1 MKLSHIS
8 IQRPV
13 LAVVIVLTMI
23 VAYSCGRSGQTG
35 KELVVFYDVPLV
47 CGAAPD
53 IGCGSRAKP
62 VFIEM
67 EQHTNIKEAW
77 LNRAGTVIA
86 VVAGHSMPDWKQ
98 IAEAVEPIFKK
109 YDVPATYVED
119 RKRQDELMPDF
130 RAEGKWYKGVDVDK
144 LSIEEAGRL
153 AEKAVKFAMEA
164 KLISEPEAEAI
175 RTDVETDMKA
185 ELVKVRTCAE
195 LEASGEQWYADVYG
209 IYQKHIGKER
219 ADTVRKFYEEYQSGE
234 HEE

>member
-86 VVAGHSMPDWKQ
+86 VVAGHSMTDWKQ
-98 IAEAVEPIFKK
+98 IAETVEPIFKK
-109 YDVPATYVED
+109 YDVAATHIEE
-119 RKRQDELMPDF
+119 RKLQDSLIADF
-130 RAEGKWYKGVDVDK
+130 RADGKWYKGVDVDK

-153 AEKAVKFAMEA
+153 AEKAVKFASEG
-164 KLISEPEAEAI
+164 KLINGSETQAI
-175 RTDVETDMKA
+175 QSEVESYLKQD
-185 ELVKVRTCAE
+185 LVKVRTCDE
-195 LEASGEQWYADVYG
+195 LCASEEQRYAAVYD
-209 IYQKHIGKER
+209 IYEKHIGKER
-219 ADTVRKFYEEYQSGE
+219 AKSVRKFYEESQS
-234 HEE
+234 EE